1 MPVPATLFLG
11 GGFRPRLPPVVL
23 PPAAFAPARLCRML
37 CVVAAAL
44 CLTLAPARGVRAV
57 DAADDRPSQ
66 RDVLAGP
73 VEARVIRVGDGDTLV
88 VRARIWVGQEIV
100 IRARIAGI
108 DAPELR
114 ARCPRERMLAE
125 KARDFVTAMV
135 GRRPVWLVD
144 IRNGKYA
151 GRVLAG
157 VRTEDGTDLG
167 RALLAQGLARP
178 YEGGRRK
185 RWCDPV
191 AEAP

>member
-1 MPVPATLFLG
+1 MPVPPHGLRRHLQ
-11 GGFRPRLPPVVL
+11 PKHWSLP
-23 PPAAFAPARLCRML
+23 AFARERAWPMVRL
-37 CVVAAAL
+37 AALAL
-44 CLTLAPARGVRAV
+44 CLALASVLFPAGGAHAV
-57 DAADDRPSQ
+57 SAADGRPSQ

-108 DAPELR
+108 DTPELR
-114 ARCPRERMLAE
+114 ARCPRERALAE
-125 KARDFVTAMV
+125 RARDFVIAMV

-157 VRTEDGTDLG
+157 VRTEDGTDIAH
-167 RALLAQGLARP
+167 ALLKAGLARP
-178 YEGGRRK
+178 YHGGRRK
-185 RWCDPV
+185 RWC
-191 AEAP
+191 EAKP